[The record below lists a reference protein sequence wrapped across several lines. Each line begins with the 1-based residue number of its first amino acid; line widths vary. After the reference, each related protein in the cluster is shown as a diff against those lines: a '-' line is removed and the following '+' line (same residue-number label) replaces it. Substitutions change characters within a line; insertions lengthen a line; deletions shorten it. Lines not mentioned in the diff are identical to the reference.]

1 MRLVTIIGYGMKSR
15 RFIDLHRKALR
26 WPIQAFEYIGIDN
39 DGETSMD
46 YEGEKENGYK
56 PFERDLYGCGTFLG
70 KKRRSRNPYRRFHGY
85 HSSGMCLHNTPPFSF
100 IWFSGEESKTS

>member
-1 MRLVTIIGYGMKSR
+1 MKSR

-26 WPIQAFEYIGIDN
+26 WPVQAFEYIGIDN

-56 PFERDLYGCGTFLG
+56 PFERDLYGCHDFLG
-70 KKRRSRNPYRRFHGY
+70 RKRRTRNPYRRFHGY
-85 HSSGMCLHNTPPFSF
+85 HSSGKPHPSCQTETVSARR
-100 IWFSGEESKTS
+100 ES